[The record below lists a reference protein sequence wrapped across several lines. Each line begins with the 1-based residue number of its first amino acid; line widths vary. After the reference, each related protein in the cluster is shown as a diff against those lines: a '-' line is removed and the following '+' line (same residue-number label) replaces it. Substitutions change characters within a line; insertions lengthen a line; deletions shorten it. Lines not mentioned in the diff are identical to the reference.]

1 MDPWR
6 DALIALGEALQE
18 IKYRHS
24 KYEITTGSF
33 LDLVTNGDYDQARAG
48 DLPAGNEAKIQEI
61 RGIKTLVFDPENI
74 REEALIEAGGQF
86 SSAFIESNGFSMDA
100 SNGIA
105 TAIKTEGS
113 GGILDEIFEY
123 YCDKIPGRFLPVLKE
138 GLTLRIAEEEN
149 NYSRFEVQSRK
160 YEIASAH
167 KERGHDPNEAYS
179 LVSLCSAGYLDQGR
193 LFREIYDGYVERGS
207 WTEIQYQ
214 ELFEIYVSEKPFV
227 VFVQADGDD
236 YKDIYHKCLGK
247 SRDVDKY
254 EPAPEFIDIRGKGDD
269 AETTIEKTLEYIDEH
284 HANIIYDIAK
294 ENNQNV
300 VRIDPNSF

>member
-18 IKYRHS
+18 LKYCRS
-24 KYEITTGSF
+24 KYEITSGSF
-33 LDLVTNGDYDQARAG
+33 LELVEHGDYERARAG
-48 DLPAGNEAKIQEI
+48 DLPAGNEAKIRNI
-61 RGIKTLVFDPENI
+61 RGTKTLVFDPENI
-74 REEALIEAGGQF
+74 RKQALIEAGDKF
-86 SSAFIESNGFSMDA
+86 LNAFVESNGFSVDA

-113 GGILDEIFEY
+113 GGILDEIFEFY
-123 YCDKIPGRFLPVLKE
+123 RDKIPGRFLPVLKE
-138 GLTLRIAEEEN
+138 GLALRIAEEEN

-167 KERGHDPNEAYS
+167 KNRSHDPNEAYS
-179 LVSLCSAGYLDQGR
+179 LVSLCSAGYLDRDR
-193 LFREIYDGYVERGS
+193 LFREIYEGYVERGS

-214 ELFEIYVSEKPFV
+214 ELFEIYVTEKPFV

-236 YKDIYHKCLGK
+236 YKDIYHKSLGK
-247 SRDVDKY
+247 SREVDDY
-254 EPAPEFIDIRGKGDD
+254 DPAPEFIDIRGKGDD
-269 AETTIEKTLEYIDEH
+269 AEAIIEKAVEYIDENH
-284 HANIIYDIAK
+284 SNIVYDIAK

-300 VRIDPNSF
+300 IRIDPNTF